1 MKQLIS
7 PPHRILLAQSLPVI
21 GLEAKKYVK
30 IPDFAELVKTQVIS
44 SIQIPQFHWPLRVYY
59 EDTDAGGMVY
69 HSNYLKYFERART
82 EWLRQIGVNQQAMI
96 SQQQV
101 MFVMKSALVDYHLP
115 AKLDDELIVIT
126 DIEKSGRAS
135 VVFSQ
140 EAWRGDQCLVGG
152 RFKIGCVHAET
163 VRPCAIP
170 PEILNAMRL
179 K

>member
-1 MKQLIS
+1 M
-7 PPHRILLAQSLPVI
+7 
-21 GLEAKKYVK
+21 
-30 IPDFAELVKTQVIS
+30 PDFAELVKTQVIS
-44 SIQIPQFHWPLRVYY
+44 SIQTSQFRWPLRIYY

-82 EWLRQIGVNQQAMI
+82 EWLRHAGVNQQEMI
-96 SQQQV
+96 RQHKV
-101 MFVMKSALVDYHLP
+101 MFVMKSALVNYHLP
-115 AKLDDELIVIT
+115 ARLDDELIVIT
-126 DIEKSGRAS
+126 DIEKAGRAS
-135 VVFSQ
+135 MVFVQ

-170 PEILNAMRL
+170 SGILNAMQL

>member
-1 MKQLIS
+1 MPS
-7 PPHRILLAQSLPVI
+7 
-21 GLEAKKYVK
+21 
-30 IPDFAELVKTQVIS
+30 FAELLKTQVIS
-44 SIQIPQFHWPLRVYY
+44 SIQIPLFRWPIRVYY

-82 EWLRQIGVNQQAMI
+82 EWLRQSGVNQQDMI

-101 MFVMKSALVDYHLP
+101 MFVMKSALVDYRLP

-126 DIEKSGRAS
+126 GIEKSGRAS
-135 VVFSQ
+135 MVFAQ
-140 EAWRGDQCLVGG
+140 EAWRGDQCLVAG
-152 RFKIGCVHAET
+152 RFKIGCVYAET

-170 PEILNAMRL
+170 PEILNAMQL

>member
-1 MKQLIS
+1 M
-7 PPHRILLAQSLPVI
+7 
-21 GLEAKKYVK
+21 
-30 IPDFAELVKTQVIS
+30 IS
-44 SIQIPQFHWPLRVYY
+44 SIQTFPFRWPLRIYY

-82 EWLRQIGVNQQAMI
+82 EWLRQIGVTQQELI
-96 SQQQV
+96 SQQHV

-126 DIEKSGRAS
+126 DVEKFGRAS
-135 VVFSQ
+135 MVFVQ
-140 EAWRGDQCLVGG
+140 EAWRGEQCLVYG

-170 PEILNAMRL
+170 PEILDAMRL